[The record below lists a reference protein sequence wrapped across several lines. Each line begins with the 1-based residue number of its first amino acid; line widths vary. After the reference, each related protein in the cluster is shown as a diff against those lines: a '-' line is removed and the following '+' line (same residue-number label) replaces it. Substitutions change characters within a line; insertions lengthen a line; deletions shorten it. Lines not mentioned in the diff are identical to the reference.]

1 MARSGKSIS
10 DLIRALF
17 FYAVIAGIGV
27 FICISAIIMAFDTK
41 LSTNARVVEV
51 NQTLNQSFPMLIDAY
66 RFNEQDALSFIK
78 ERMNQAVGGSGVRI
92 EENFVNE
99 CPVEM
104 NTLGDWSVCWGVK
117 DVTVSR
123 LISNQAR
130 LVYQMTPIY
139 LTGPL
144 YRVGFALL
152 GVLIIFIYCLLFAAF
167 RSIWRQIIGPIR
179 AFHTSMI
186 EQGDFPPDSA
196 NDLREVQSLKTAL
209 IGARRAAQNEA
220 VVRTISMVFHDVV
233 KPFAVLKGSLS
244 ALGAAKSFSEFQ
256 REYPR
261 VVSQV
266 TRATRKAEVLMQE
279 ISDYSSTLKLEMR
292 PCSLDAV
299 VRESLGE
306 ASDFFNGQSFP
317 VEIEYQHQHKIL
329 CDEFRL
335 QRVFSN
341 IIVNACQA
349 TRFNGRL
356 WIRSRESGSRVFIVI
371 GNSGSHV
378 PESSLQK
385 LFQYRFTEGKT
396 RGTGLGLA
404 ISKHIV
410 EAHGGKISV
419 SNSPDA
425 NQVEFEFDVNV
436 ASERDTIAEKW
447 SGDLIEFG
455 SQSRAVSMTVDEISS
470 HIAKSENA
478 GSSSS
483 LAQPSIRLLVIDDDA
498 ADREHVKRSFGA
510 HRGSRLFQIV
520 ECENPILL
528 DESSIRSAHV
538 FVVDLDLGVADID
551 GFEVV
556 KRIRSLRG
564 DKARIFVCSNRT
576 DAESVSRALAAGA
589 NAFLPKPFS
598 FEAFIRHS
606 LGV

>member
-1 MARSGKSIS
+1 MVRSGKSIS

-41 LSTNARVVEV
+41 LSTNSRIVEV

-66 RFNEQDALSFIK
+66 RFSEQDALSFIK
-78 ERMNQAVGGSGVRI
+78 ERMSQAVGGSGVRI
-92 EENFVNE
+92 DDNFVNG
-99 CPVEM
+99 CPVEL
-104 NTLGDWSVCWGVK
+104 NTYGDWRVCWGVT

-123 LISNQAR
+123 IITNNAH
-130 LVYQMTPIY
+130 LVYQMSPIY

-179 AFHTSMI
+179 AFHTSMV
-186 EQGDFPPDSA
+186 EQADFPPETA
-196 NDLREVQSLKTAL
+196 NDLREIQSLKTAL
-209 IGARRAAQNEA
+209 IAARRTAQNDA

-244 ALGAAKSFSEFQ
+244 ALGNAKSFSEFQ

-299 VRESLGE
+299 VRDSLGE

-317 VEIEYQHQHKIL
+317 VEIDYQHHHKIL

-335 QRVFSN
+335 QRVLSN

-356 WIRSRESGSRVFIVI
+356 WVRSREVDSRVYIVI

-378 PESSLQK
+378 PAASLLK

-404 ISKHIV
+404 IAKHIV

-419 SNSPDA
+419 INSPEA
-425 NQVEFEFDVNV
+425 NQVEFEFDVS
-436 ASERDTIAEKW
+436 ASPENDVEGLKW
-447 SGDLIEFG
+447 SGDMNEFG
-455 SQSRAVSMTVDEISS
+455 SQTKAVSGPVTEIQTQINSSDEIS
-470 HIAKSENA
+470 KSAVLSE
-478 GSSSS
+478 
-483 LAQPSIRLLVIDDDA
+483 SIRLLVIDDDSV
-498 ADREHVKRSFGA
+498 DREHVKRSLSAQG
-510 HRGSRLFQIV
+510 GGGLFQIA
-520 ECENPILL
+520 ECENPLL
-528 DESSIRSAHV
+528 LEDKTIIWAHV
-538 FVVDLDLGVADID
+538 FVVDLDLGVADVD
-551 GFEVV
+551 GFDVV
-556 KRIRSLRG
+556 KRIKMLRG
-564 DKARIFVCSNRT
+564 DKSRIFVCSNRT
-576 DAESVSRALAAGA
+576 DTESVSRAISLGA

-598 FEAFIRHS
+598 FEAFMKQS
-606 LGV
+606 LSV

>member
-41 LSTNARVVEV
+41 LSTNARIVEV

-78 ERMNQAVGGSGVRI
+78 ERMSQAVGGSGVRI
-92 EENFVNE
+92 DDNFVNA
-99 CPVEM
+99 CPVQL
-104 NTLGDWSVCWGVK
+104 NTYGDWSVCWGVT

-123 LISNQAR
+123 LITNQAH
-130 LVYQMTPIY
+130 LVYQMSPIY

-152 GVLIIFIYCLLFAAF
+152 GVLIVFIYCLLFAAF
-167 RSIWRQIIGPIR
+167 RSIWKQIIGPIR
-179 AFHTSMI
+179 AFHTSMV
-186 EQGDFPPDSA
+186 EQADFPPETA
-196 NDLREVQSLKTAL
+196 NDLREIQSLKTAL
-209 IGARRAAQNEA
+209 IAARRAAQNEA

-244 ALGAAKSFSEFQ
+244 ALGNAKSFSEFQ

-317 VEIEYQHQHKIL
+317 VEIEYRHQHKIL

-335 QRVFSN
+335 QRVLSN

-356 WIRSRESGSRVFIVI
+356 WVRSREVDSRVYIVI

-378 PESSLQK
+378 PAASLQK

-404 ISKHIV
+404 IAKHIV

-419 SNSPDA
+419 INSPEA
-425 NQVEFEFDVNV
+425 NQVEFEFDVNASPENDV
-436 ASERDTIAEKW
+436 AVLKW
-447 SGDLIEFG
+447 SGDLNEFG
-455 SQSRAVSMTVDEISS
+455 SQMKAGLGPVNEIQPQIASSDEIN
-470 HIAKSENA
+470 KSAVLSE
-478 GSSSS
+478 S
-483 LAQPSIRLLVIDDDA
+483 SIRLLVIDDES
-498 ADREHVKRSFGA
+498 ADREHVKRRLGVY
-510 HRGSRLFQIV
+510 GGMGLFQIA
-520 ECENPILL
+520 ECENPLL
-528 DESSIRSAHV
+528 LEDKTIIWAHV
-538 FVVDLDLGVADID
+538 FVVDIDLGVADVD
-551 GFEVV
+551 GFDVV
-556 KRIRSLRG
+556 KRIKMLRG
-564 DKARIFVCSNRT
+564 DKSRIFVCSNRT
-576 DAESVSRALAAGA
+576 DTASVSRAISSGA
-589 NAFLPKPFS
+589 TAFLPKPFS
-598 FEAFIRHS
+598 FEAFMKQS